1 MLRNRKILY
10 TAATGILLVVV
21 FVPFP
26 SLTLK
31 GKGAVRGALAPAERG
46 ASSLWQRL
54 SEATAA
60 IRGIGGAVEKNRE
73 LSHELVRVQSELN
86 ALREA
91 EADNTRLRRAFE
103 FRETNPQTMIPC
115 DVVSRNISGWWNTV
129 RIGKG
134 SRDGIEANRA
144 VISPDGLVGRTAE
157 VTPHTTEVLLISDP
171 ACRVSAKLVSTK
183 LNLINVFGLVRGA
196 GSTLKGHPK
205 ARMEFINK
213 DAEVNV
219 GDEVVTSGLSGGLF
233 PKGVHIGYV
242 EKVYKDESGLF
253 QYAEI
258 IPRATVGLLDY
269 VFVVSDSKQGKTQ

>member
-1 MLRNRKILY
+1 MLRNKKIVY
-10 TAATGILLVVV
+10 TAAIGLVLIVV
-21 FVPFP
+21 FVPLP

-31 GKGAVRGALAPAERG
+31 GKGVVRSTMAPAERG
-46 ASSLWQRL
+46 ASSVWQRL

-60 IRGIGGAVEKNRE
+60 LRGIGGAAEKNRD
-73 LSHELVRVQSELN
+73 LSHELVRVQAELN
-86 ALREA
+86 RLRDVEIINIRLQRALDFREA
-91 EADNTRLRRAFE
+91 SNHA
-103 FRETNPQTMIPC
+103 MIPC

-134 SRDGIEANRA
+134 FKAGIKENRA
-144 VISPDGLVGRTAE
+144 VISPDGLVGRTTE
-157 VTPHTTEVLLISDP
+157 VSPQTSEVLLISDP
-171 ACRVSAKLVSTK
+171 ACRISAKL
-183 LNLINVFGLVRGA
+183 NRINVFGLVRGA

-213 DAEVNV
+213 DAEVRV
-219 GDEVVTSGLSGGLF
+219 GDEVVTSGLSSAGGEF

-242 EKVYKDESGLF
+242 EKVYRDESGLF

-269 VFVVSDSKQGKTQ
+269 VFVVSEAAMEDAR

>member
-1 MLRNRKILY
+1 MY
-10 TAATGILLVVV
+10 TAAIGIVLIVV

-31 GKGAVRGALAPAERG
+31 GKGAVRGTMAPAERG

-60 IRGIGGAVEKNRE
+60 VRGIGGAVEKSRE

-86 ALREA
+86 
-91 EADNTRLRRAFE
+91 RLRDVETLNIRLQRALDFKE
-103 FRETNPQTMIPC
+103 ASNHSMVPC

-134 SRDGIEANRA
+134 KKAGIRENRA
-144 VISPDGLVGRTAE
+144 VISPDGLVGRTTEASA
-157 VTPHTTEVLLISDP
+157 HTTEVLLVSDP
-171 ACRVSAKLVSTK
+171 ACRVSAKLAR
-183 LNLINVFGLVRGA
+183 INVFGLVRGA

-213 DAEVNV
+213 DAAVKV
-219 GDEVVTSGLSGGLF
+219 GDEVVTSGLSSAGGVF

-242 EKVYKDESGLF
+242 EKVYRDDSGLF
-253 QYAEI
+253 QYADI

-269 VFVVSDSKQGKTQ
+269 VFVVSEAGKEDG